1 MASRIRVA
9 EAPDGALTYAIPLPP
24 EALPGVPP
32 NELLKAWHLA
42 HRAAALEQW
51 GPRRVLVFPRPGGET
66 AEIAITD
73 PDAGCWAEAIDRAA
87 GLDTLPGLA
96 LCLRLLALVEV
107 LTRAPALAAHFA
119 ITADGIELHPA
130 LLGAA
135 ARLPLDAAAR
145 FDESKLSGLLSR
157 ALPEGGAHRRIA

>member
-1 MASRIRVA
+1 MNSRIRVA
-9 EAPDGALTYAIPLPP
+9 QAPDGSLSYAIPLPP
-24 EALPGVPP
+24 EALPPVPP
-32 NELLKAWHLA
+32 GDLLRAWHLA

-66 AEIAITD
+66 AEIAIAD

-87 GLDTLPGLA
+87 GLHTLPGLA
-96 LCLRLLALVEV
+96 LCLRLLALIEV
-107 LTRAPALAAHFA
+107 LTRAPALATRFA
-119 ITADGIELHPA
+119 LTPEGIELHPS

-145 FDESKLSGLLSR
+145 FDESKLAGLLSR
-157 ALPEGGAHRRIA
+157 ALPEGGAQRRIA